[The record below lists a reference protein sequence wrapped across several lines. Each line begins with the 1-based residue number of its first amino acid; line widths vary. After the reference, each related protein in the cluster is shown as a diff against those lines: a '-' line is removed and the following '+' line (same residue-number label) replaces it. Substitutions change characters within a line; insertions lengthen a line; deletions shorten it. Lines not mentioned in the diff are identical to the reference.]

1 MEEENGD
8 GGGLVWGKSCDE
20 SRGIWL
26 FLGRDPA
33 KRPGSLGRGSRL
45 PRSARERKGW
55 GCCRRITC
63 CSFCLPFFSSPLPGG
78 CGRATRW
85 EGSRT
90 PWEIHPCPRL
100 NAPTPLLPPSSPCLP
115 PPHFLL
121 RPNSPGSAQEQPCS
135 RSTGMRLNFC
145 AMATSSREGD
155 DCGRRAGTVP
165 GVFPPS
171 SLFGQARRC

>member
-1 MEEENGD
+1 MVEGWCGGSPVMRVGAYGCSWVEILQNARGPWAEAPASPEAHVNGK
-8 GGGLVWGKSCDE
+8 GGGAAGELLAAPSVFPFSPPRFQEGAAAPPDEKVRELHGKS
-20 SRGIWL
+20 I
-26 FLGRDPA
+26 PV
-33 KRPGSLGRGSRL
+33 
-45 PRSARERKGW
+45 
-55 GCCRRITC
+55 
-63 CSFCLPFFSSPLPGG
+63 
-78 CGRATRW
+78 
-85 EGSRT
+85 
-90 PWEIHPCPRL
+90 PRL
-100 NAPTPLLPPSSPCLP
+100 NAPTPLLPPSSPCIP